1 MKTIQKTSKAAIAR
15 KLNSLGFEARDGWSD
30 VGYQISL
37 IGTQLIVWNTVYV
50 QHPSTAAEELAAA
63 GYVVHNVRIQ
73 DLGYTRETEF
83 FEVLGRMS
91 A

>member
-1 MKTIQKTSKAAIAR
+1 MTTIAKTNKAGIAR

-30 VGYQISL
+30 VGYVISK
-37 IGTQLIVWNTVYV
+37 IGDRLIVWNTVYV

-63 GYVVHNVRIQ
+63 GYAVADVRVQ
-73 DLGYTRETEF
+73 NMGYTREAEI
-83 FEVLGRMS
+83 FEVLGRVE